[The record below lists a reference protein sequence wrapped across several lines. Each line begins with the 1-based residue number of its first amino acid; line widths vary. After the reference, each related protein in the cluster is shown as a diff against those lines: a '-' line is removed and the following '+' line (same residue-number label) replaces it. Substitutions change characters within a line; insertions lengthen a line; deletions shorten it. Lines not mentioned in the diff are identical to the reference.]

1 MSCQFFSQQIEAF
14 VQGGLGDAGVR
25 ALAGHL
31 KDCPSCAALARQ
43 ERRLHELL
51 GAAPIAE
58 PSPHLEASFLRRF
71 RDEVRRESRTEAER
85 SSWWTRLFGG
95 YRWTAWAS
103 GVAAALVVLTLAWPG
118 METAPPNGTPRG
130 APPEVEVSRE
140 LLSKIELLQ
149 NLDVAT
155 HLDALIE
162 VTPEELDAIAELP
175 ELGG

>member
-1 MSCQFFSQQIEAF
+1 M
-14 VQGGLGDAGVR
+14 R
-25 ALAGHL
+25 
-31 KDCPSCAALARQ
+31 
-43 ERRLHELL
+43 
-51 GAAPIAE
+51 
-58 PSPHLEASFLRRF
+58 
-71 RDEVRRESRTEAER
+71 R

-103 GVAAALVVLTLAWPG
+103 VVAAALVVLTLAWPG
-118 METAPPNGTPRG
+118 VETAPPNGTPRG